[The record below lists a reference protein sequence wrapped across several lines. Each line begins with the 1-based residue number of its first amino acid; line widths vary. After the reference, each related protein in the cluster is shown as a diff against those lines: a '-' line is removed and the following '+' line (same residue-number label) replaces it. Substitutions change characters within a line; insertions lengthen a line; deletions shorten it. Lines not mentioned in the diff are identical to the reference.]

1 MRRGLPLLVLFV
13 SLAILHTWPLA
24 SDLSGLS
31 RLDNDDAGLNV
42 FVISWVAHI
51 VPRNPLA
58 LFEAPIFFPER
69 HTLAYSEHMLV
80 PSMMGAP
87 LMWAGVSPV
96 TVYNLLVLAGFALSG
111 WAMALVVT
119 RWTGSTLGGV
129 IAGML
134 YAFNAHLLTR
144 LVHLQ
149 ALHLEFFPLALLALD
164 RLIEGSGS
172 RRAAMLLASAFVL
185 QALCSNYT
193 LVFMSVAL
201 AIGAAVRVD
210 EWLWPPRP
218 RTIVAL
224 SAAALVSIALLIP
237 FLWPYFIV
245 SREQGLNRSL
255 DEVALYSA
263 TWADYLATGGRFHYA
278 LWSHR
283 WFEGRTA
290 LFPGITATL
299 LAVAA
304 IAFPEV
310 RRDRRVWMIGA
321 AGLSGLALSFGPALP
336 GYAWIH
342 EHVPLFTGLRGAA
355 RWGLLPLMAIA
366 IIAGHTTAALQR
378 RWSGTT
384 YWPAATLILL
394 AIPTLEAIRTPMGF
408 TGVPVIRAIY
418 DELRR
423 AEGAVLAE
431 IPLYGG
437 PSVSENAR
445 YMLAATRHFRPLV
458 NGYSGFESAASRDR
472 AARWRAFPSA
482 AVLDEMRTV
491 GVTHVMVHTKDLPAE
506 QVEAIEHSPE
516 LVRVGEDADLRLYA
530 LRR

>member
-1 MRRGLPLLVLFV
+1 MRRGLLLLVLFGG
-13 SLAILHTWPLA
+13 LAVLHTWPLA
-24 SDLSGLS
+24 GDLSGLS
-31 RLDNDDAGLNV
+31 RLDNDDGGLNV

-58 LFEAPIFFPER
+58 LFEAPIFFPEH

-87 LMWAGVSPV
+87 LMWAGVSPI
-96 TVYNLLVLAGFALSG
+96 TVYNILVLAGFALSG
-111 WAMALVVT
+111 WAMALVMT
-119 RWTGSTLGGV
+119 GWTGSTLGGV

-164 RLIEGSGS
+164 RLIRGSGG
-172 RRAAMLLASAFVL
+172 RRATVLLASAFVL

-201 AIGAAVRVD
+201 LTGAAVRAG

-218 RTIVAL
+218 HTIAAL

-237 FLWPYFIV
+237 FLWPYYIV
-245 SREQGLNRSL
+245 SREQGLNRPL

-290 LFPGITATL
+290 LFPGIAATL
-299 LAVAA
+299 LACAA

-310 RRDRRVWMIGA
+310 RRDRRVWMSGA
-321 AGLSGLALSFGPALP
+321 AGLIGLALSFGPAMP

-355 RWGLLPLMAIA
+355 RWGVLPLMAIA
-366 IIAGHTTAALQR
+366 IIAGYTTAALQR
-378 RWSGTT
+378 RWDRST
-384 YWPAATLILL
+384 YWPAAALILL
-394 AIPTLEAIRTPMGF
+394 AVPTLEALRTPMGF
-408 TGVPVIRAIY
+408 AGVPVTPAIY
-418 DELRR
+418 DGLRR
-423 AEGAVLAE
+423 ADVAVLVE

-445 YMLAATRHFRPLV
+445 YMVAATHHFRPLV
-458 NGYSGFESAASRDR
+458 NGYSGFESAASRER

-482 AVLDEMRTV
+482 AVLEEMRAV
-491 GVTHVMVHTKDLPAE
+491 GVTHVMVHTKDWPAE
-506 QVEAIEHSPE
+506 QVEAIEQSPE
-516 LVRVGEDADLRLYA
+516 LERVGDDAGLRLYT